1 MGWRVVRARSWRG
14 PALLLLLLLT
24 AGLAAYLAFMAR
36 QANEPTPAGFGLVQ
50 HTIDVSVQPTNLP
63 PVSLVVDESPEGST
77 FRPGTVMG
85 SVPRKVTFDVAGTWV
100 VHAVFRDRITDSVT
114 VVVPDDQAIT
124 LVFPPVGDSP

>member
-1 MGWRVVRARSWRG
+1 M
-14 PALLLLLLLT
+14 
-24 AGLAAYLAFMAR
+24 AGE
-36 QANEPTPAGFGLVQ
+36 ANEPTPAGFGLVQ
-50 HTIDVSVQPTNLP
+50 HTIDVSVLPTNLP